1 MGSNSIFNATIC
13 MFGIAVLLIHIV
25 DLILKPEKRR
35 DEKDLFVFFIFT
47 AIHFATYLTFTLLKT
62 KVVSDAF
69 IIGFYTTFYIFN
81 NMEVLLLFIYV
92 ISYVELSYK
101 IKNALAITNIVLF
114 VFFVFLDISN
124 IFTKIFFYAQDG
136 VYMRS
141 KTMIVSQ
148 MYQFIA
154 FAIVF
159 IVTIMNKKLY
169 LREKIAFS
177 IYCFLPLIAII
188 LQNIFKGYA
197 IAYAS
202 IIISIEILFFFVNVQ
217 KNIELSKEKEKN
229 KEAQIKIMMS
239 QIQPHFIYNA
249 LSSISTLITI
259 DPEKAQKALDDFTE
273 YLRMNLASLTQT
285 SLVPFKDELKHIE
298 TYIALEKMRFKDRI
312 NIIFDIQVQDFDIP
326 PLSIQPIV
334 ENALKHG
341 ILKKIEGGTL
351 KFSTHQND
359 EAYIVIVE
367 DDGVGFNMN
376 DVNFTN
382 NTHFGINNIKQRLN
396 TMCKADMEII
406 SEVNKG
412 TKVIVKFYK

>member
-1 MGSNSIFNATIC
+1 MASNSVFNATIC
-13 MFGIAVLLIHIV
+13 MFGIAILLIHIV
-25 DLILKPEKRR
+25 DLSLKQGKRR

-47 AIHFATYLTFTLLKT
+47 AIHFATYLTFTFLKAD
-62 KVVSDAF
+62 VVSDAF

-81 NMEVLLLFIYV
+81 NIEVLLLFVYV
-92 ISYVELSYK
+92 ISYVDIPNK
-101 IKNALAITNIVLF
+101 VKNALAITNLVLF
-114 VFFVFLDISN
+114 AFFLILDISN
-124 IFTKIFFYAQDG
+124 IFTKIFFYAQNG

-141 KTMIVSQ
+141 KTMIASQ

-159 IVTIMNKKLY
+159 IVTITNKKLY
-169 LREKIAFS
+169 IREKIAFS

-188 LQNIFKGYA
+188 LQNMHKGYA

-217 KNIELSKEKEKN
+217 KNIDLSHEKEKN
-229 KEAQIKIMMS
+229 KEAQVKIMMS

-249 LSSISTLITI
+249 LSSISTLINI
-259 DPEKAQKALDDFTE
+259 DPQKAQKALDDFAE

-285 SLVPFKDELKHIE
+285 TLVPFKDELKHIE

-312 NIIFDIQVQDFDIP
+312 NIIYDIQVQDFDIP

-341 ILKKIEGGTL
+341 ILKKLEGGTL
-351 KFSTHQND
+351 KFSTREND
-359 EAYIVIVE
+359 DEYMVIVE
-367 DDGVGFNMN
+367 DDGVGFNMT
-376 DVNFTN
+376 DVDFTN
-382 NTHFGINNIKQRLN
+382 NTHFGINNIKQRLS
-396 TMCKADMEII
+396 TMCRANMEIN
-406 SEVNKG
+406 SEVGKG
-412 TKVIVKFYK
+412 TKTIIHFYK

>member
-35 DEKDLFVFFIFT
+35 DEKDLLVFFIFT
-47 AIHFATYLTFTLLKT
+47 AIHFATYLTFTFLKT

-69 IIGFYTTFYIFN
+69 IVGFYTTFYIFN

-92 ISYVELSYK
+92 ICYVELSYK

-177 IYCFLPLIAII
+177 IYCFLPLIAIL

-351 KFSTHQND
+351 KFSTRQND

-382 NTHFGINNIKQRLN
+382 NTHFGINNIKQRLK

>member
-1 MGSNSIFNATIC
+1 MASNSIFNATIC
-13 MFGIAVLLIHIV
+13 MFGIAILLIHIV
-25 DLILKPEKRR
+25 DLCFKQEKRR

-47 AIHFATYLTFTLLKT
+47 AIHFATYLIFTLLKAKMAT
-62 KVVSDAF
+62 DAF
-69 IIGFYTTFYIFN
+69 IMGFYTTFYIFN
-81 NMEVLLLFIYV
+81 NVEVLLLFIYV
-92 ISYVELSYK
+92 ISYVDLPNK
-101 IKNALAITNIVLF
+101 IKNALGITNAVLF
-114 VFFVFLDISN
+114 IFFVILDIAN
-124 IFTKIFFYAQDG
+124 IYTKIFFYAEGG

-141 KTMIVSQ
+141 KTMIASQ

-159 IVTIMNKKLY
+159 IVTITNKKLY
-169 LREKIAFS
+169 VREKIAFS
-177 IYCFLPLIAII
+177 IYCILPLVAIV

-217 KNIELSKEKEKN
+217 KNIDLSREKEKN
-229 KEAQIKIMMS
+229 KEAQVKIMMS

-249 LSSISTLITI
+249 LSSISTLIPI
-259 DPEKAQKALDDFTE
+259 DPEKAQKALDDFTA

-285 SLVPFKDELKHIE
+285 KLVPFKDELKHIE

-312 NIIFDIQVQDFDIP
+312 NIIYDIQVDDFDIP
-326 PLSIQPIV
+326 ALSIQPIV

-351 KFSTHQND
+351 KFSTMQND
-359 EAYIVIVE
+359 EEYTVIVE

-376 DVNFTN
+376 DVDFTN
-382 NTHFGINNIKQRLN
+382 NTHFGINNIKQRLT
-396 TMCKADMEII
+396 TMCKADMEIN
-406 SEVNKG
+406 SEPNKG
-412 TKVIVKFYK
+412 TKVIIKFYK